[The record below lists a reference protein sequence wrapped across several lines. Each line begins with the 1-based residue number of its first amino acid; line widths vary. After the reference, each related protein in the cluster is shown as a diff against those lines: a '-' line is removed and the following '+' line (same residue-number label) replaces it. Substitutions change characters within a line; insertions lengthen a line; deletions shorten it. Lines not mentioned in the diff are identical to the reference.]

1 VPPTPHVPQSAPP
14 GSAAPAQSAEAP
26 GWETLEL
33 ARHSAEAHATFQRL
47 MTEAHLEYLRVMEAL
62 THRPAET
69 GSPTSAPRPSA
80 ATDAAPGRW
89 TGPATAA
96 DRRVWPATG
105 TERRA
110 EPIPPATGTGS
121 ERRAA
126 VPDEPQAPAPAPGAV
141 PAQADRHGSAP
152 EATGPATA
160 ELPPAATS
168 TAPAAPETI
177 GPEPA
182 DDLPEPDWNDPGW
195 TGSDWIG
202 RSGWSPTAGAAE
214 QRPPVGPQDGPMDV
228 DVVRLTMSWAQTPLG
243 GLAPPGLHAGPVHVV
258 DGGSGLGAAVAAEL
272 TARGLAAEVATHP
285 GHGGVIFLGGM
296 ARPASP
302 DEAIGAQLTALWLA
316 RNGKDRGIFV
326 TVADTVRGRAGAWL
340 GGLVGLVGAVGRE
353 RPSAS
358 AIAIECERGDRDPAA
373 VAVLIADELTR
384 GAGAQR
390 VRVAADGTRSV
401 GRLVS
406 AGAGAPRERVIGA
419 ESVIVASGEARG
431 FCGAALVELARATRC
446 RLVLL
451 GRTPLAAEPEHLS
464 GAFDEVSLMR
474 KFAAGTGGP
483 DGLAGMRTRA
493 RAVLAARE
501 IRETIGACVAAGA
514 EARYVHADDRD
525 ADRLAAELDVVRS
538 EWGPITGVLHCAEV
552 IVEQRPGEKSA
563 ADADRALSTHLAGL
577 PALLAATVQDPL
589 DTLMLFS
596 SVAGWSGDLGQGAQA
611 LIGATLDRIAEAE
624 QRRRP
629 GCLVRSLAWD
639 PAGDV
644 LPAPAGEAGRT
655 GAEAIPVHA
664 RAAAFVAELAVDGPA
679 HVVLTPRSTVPDRAQ
694 PASVAVDA
702 GTHPWLADHR
712 PQDVA
717 ILPLAAGLGW
727 MAAAARVREQDAVL
741 TGVRV
746 LRSVTTEH
754 PQTIGVTV
762 FGREVWLSND
772 AGEPCF
778 RAGFGA
784 PGPDREWRP
793 TGDPARYPGS
803 SVYAGRP
810 LFHGPRLHV
819 VRSLGEI
826 APEGVV
832 GTVLGARAMGWP
844 DDDLPVDLA
853 ALDGAL
859 QLSGVWAM
867 DEHRPVLP
875 MAVAECRIHR
885 WGRLPG
891 PALCVVADGHRDDRG
906 ARCDAALVGPDGEL
920 WAELLGIEF
929 VAPLSPR

>member
-1 VPPTPHVPQSAPP
+1 MPPIPHVPQSAPP
-14 GSAAPAQSAEAP
+14 VPAAPAESADAP

-33 ARHSAEAHATFQRL
+33 ARHSADAHATFQRL
-47 MTEAHLEYLRVMEAL
+47 MTEAHLEYLRVIEAL
-62 THRPAET
+62 TQRPAD
-69 GSPTSAPRPSA
+69 AVRPDRR
-80 ATDAAPGRW
+80 TDPG
-89 TGPATAA
+89 A
-96 DRRVWPATG
+96 DRRAGSPADSPG
-105 TERRA
+105 
-110 EPIPPATGTGS
+110 ATTP
-121 ERRAA
+121 AA
-126 VPDEPQAPAPAPGAV
+126 VPS
-141 PAQADRHGSAP
+141 QADRHGSVPVAVDRTGSTADRP
-152 EATGPATA
+152 EADGGSPGAV
-160 ELPPAATS
+160 ELD
-168 TAPAAPETI
+168 
-177 GPEPA
+177 G
-182 DDLPEPDWNDPGW
+182 L
-195 TGSDWIG
+195 TGSDATG
-202 RSGWSPTAGAAE
+202 TDEAAHLADPASTEPDSDTLTTSEEPTLPGLDGFGLPDSAGEPAE
-214 QRPPVGPQDGPMDV
+214 V
-228 DVVRLTMSWAQTPLG
+228 DVVRLTMSWARTPLG

-285 GHGGVIFLGGM
+285 GLGGVIFLGGM

-302 DEAIGAQLTALWLA
+302 DEAIEAQLTALWLA

-326 TVADTVRGRAGAWL
+326 TVADTVSGRVGAWL

-353 RPSAS
+353 RPSTS

-406 AGAGAPRERVIGA
+406 AGTGTPRERVLGP

-431 FCGAALVELARATRC
+431 FCGAALVELARSTRC

-451 GRTPLAAEPEHLS
+451 GRTPLAAEPEHLA
-464 GAFDEVSLMR
+464 GAADEVSLMR

-501 IRETIGACVAAGA
+501 IRRTIDACVAAGA
-514 EARYVHADDRD
+514 QARYVYADDRD
-525 ADRLAAELDVVRS
+525 ADRLTAELDQVRS
-538 EWGPITGVLHCAEV
+538 DWGPITGVLHCAEV
-552 IVEQRPGEKSA
+552 TADRRPGEKSA
-563 ADADRALSTHLAGL
+563 ADADRSLSTHLAGL

-596 SVAGWSGDLGQGAQA
+596 SVAGWSGDLAQGTQA

-629 GCLVRSLAWD
+629 ACLVRSLAWD
-639 PAGDV
+639 PADGV
-644 LPAPAGEAGRT
+644 VPALTGETGR
-655 GAEAIPVHA
+655 AEAEAVPVHV

-679 HVVLTPRSTVPDRAQ
+679 HIVLTPRSTVADRAQ

-746 LRSVTTEH
+746 LRPVATEH

-772 AGEPCF
+772 TGEPCF

-793 TGDPARYPGS
+793 TGDPARFPGS

-826 APEGVV
+826 GPDGVV

-844 DDDLPVDLA
+844 EDDLPVDLA

-875 MAVAECRIHR
+875 MGVTECRIHR

-929 VAPLSPR
+929 VAPLNPR

>member
-1 VPPTPHVPQSAPP
+1 RQ
-14 GSAAPAQSAEAP
+14 
-26 GWETLEL
+26 
-33 ARHSAEAHATFQRL
+33 
-47 MTEAHLEYLRVMEAL
+47 
-62 THRPAET
+62 
-69 GSPTSAPRPSA
+69 
-80 ATDAAPGRW
+80 
-89 TGPATAA
+89 
-96 DRRVWPATG
+96 
-105 TERRA
+105 
-110 EPIPPATGTGS
+110 
-121 ERRAA
+121 
-126 VPDEPQAPAPAPGAV
+126 
-141 PAQADRHGSAP
+141 
-152 EATGPATA
+152 
-160 ELPPAATS
+160 
-168 TAPAAPETI
+168 TI
-177 GPEPA
+177 A
-182 DDLPEPDWNDPGW
+182 
-195 TGSDWIG
+195 
-202 RSGWSPTAGAAE
+202 
-214 QRPPVGPQDGPMDV
+214 
-228 DVVRLTMSWAQTPLG
+228 
-243 GLAPPGLHAGPVHVV
+243 
-258 DGGSGLGAAVAAEL
+258 
-272 TARGLAAEVATHP
+272 
-285 GHGGVIFLGGM
+285 
-296 ARPASP
+296 
-302 DEAIGAQLTALWLA
+302 
-316 RNGKDRGIFV
+316 
-326 TVADTVRGRAGAWL
+326 
-340 GGLVGLVGAVGRE
+340 
-353 RPSAS
+353 
-358 AIAIECERGDRDPAA
+358 
-373 VAVLIADELTR
+373 
-384 GAGAQR
+384 
-390 VRVAADGTRSV
+390 
-401 GRLVS
+401 
-406 AGAGAPRERVIGA
+406 
-419 ESVIVASGEARG
+419 
-431 FCGAALVELARATRC
+431 
-446 RLVLL
+446 
-451 GRTPLAAEPEHLS
+451 
-464 GAFDEVSLMR
+464 
-474 KFAAGTGGP
+474 
-483 DGLAGMRTRA
+483 
-493 RAVLAARE
+493 
-501 IRETIGACVAAGA
+501 ACVAAGA

-525 ADRLAAELDVVRS
+525 ADRLTAELDVVRS

-552 IVEQRPGEKSA
+552 VADRRPGEKSA

-577 PALLAATVQDPL
+577 PALIAATAQDPL

-596 SVAGWSGDLGQGAQA
+596 SVAGWSGDLGDGTQA

-639 PAGDV
+639 PAGD
-644 LPAPAGEAGRT
+644 AGPVT
-655 GAEAIPVHA
+655 GETDNEPVPVHA

-679 HVVLTPRSTVPDRAQ
+679 HIVLTPRSTVPDRAQ

-746 LRSVTTEH
+746 LRSVATEH

-793 TGDPARYPGS
+793 AGDPARFPGS

-826 APEGVV
+826 GPQGVV

-875 MAVAECRIHR
+875 MGVAECRIHR

-891 PALCVVADGHRDDRG
+891 PALCIVADGHRDERG

-929 VAPLSPR
+929 IAPAGPLSVR

>member
-1 VPPTPHVPQSAPP
+1 
-14 GSAAPAQSAEAP
+14 
-26 GWETLEL
+26 
-33 ARHSAEAHATFQRL
+33 
-47 MTEAHLEYLRVMEAL
+47 ME
-62 THRPAET
+62 
-69 GSPTSAPRPSA
+69 
-80 ATDAAPGRW
+80 
-89 TGPATAA
+89 
-96 DRRVWPATG
+96 
-105 TERRA
+105 
-110 EPIPPATGTGS
+110 
-121 ERRAA
+121 
-126 VPDEPQAPAPAPGAV
+126 
-141 PAQADRHGSAP
+141 
-152 EATGPATA
+152 
-160 ELPPAATS
+160 
-168 TAPAAPETI
+168 
-177 GPEPA
+177 
-182 DDLPEPDWNDPGW
+182 
-195 TGSDWIG
+195 
-202 RSGWSPTAGAAE
+202 
-214 QRPPVGPQDGPMDV
+214 V

-285 GHGGVIFLGGM
+285 GLGGVIFLGGM

-302 DEAIGAQLTALWLA
+302 DDAIEAQLTALWLA

-326 TVADTVRGRAGAWL
+326 TVADTVTGRSGAWL

-406 AGAGAPRERVIGA
+406 AGAGAPRERVIGP

-431 FCGAALVELARATRC
+431 FCGAALVELARSARC

-451 GRTPLAAEPEHLS
+451 GPAPLVDEPEHLA
-464 GAFDEVSLMR
+464 GAADEVSLMR

-501 IRETIGACVAAGA
+501 IRKTIDACVAAGA
-514 EARYVHADDRD
+514 ETRYVYADDRD
-525 ADRLAAELDVVRS
+525 ADRLTAELDQIRS

-552 IVEQRPGEKSA
+552 VVDRRPGERSA

-577 PALLAATVQDPL
+577 PALLAATAQDQL

-596 SVAGWSGDLGQGAQA
+596 SVAGWSGDLGSGPQA

-639 PAGDV
+639 PADSAV
-644 LPAPAGEAGRT
+644 PAAGGEPGRT
-655 GAEAIPVHA
+655 GDVPVPA
-664 RAAAFVAELAVDGPA
+664 RAAAFVAELTVDGPA

-727 MAAAARVREQDAVL
+727 MAAAARLHEQDAVL

-746 LRSVTTEH
+746 LRSVATEH
-754 PQTIGVTV
+754 PQTLGVTV

-784 PGPDREWRP
+784 PGPDRDWRP

-826 APEGVV
+826 GPDGVV

-844 DDDLPVDLA
+844 EDDLPVDLA

-875 MAVAECRIHR
+875 MGVAECRIHR

-891 PALCVVADGHRDDRG
+891 PALCIVADGHRDDRG

-929 VAPLSPR
+929 VAPHGAR

>member
-1 VPPTPHVPQSAPP
+1 
-14 GSAAPAQSAEAP
+14 
-26 GWETLEL
+26 
-33 ARHSAEAHATFQRL
+33 
-47 MTEAHLEYLRVMEAL
+47 MTEAHLEYLRVIEAL
-62 THRPAET
+62 TNRPVEPGRPAS
-69 GSPTSAPRPSA
+69 GQRP
-80 ATDAAPGRW
+80 PV
-89 TGPATAA
+89 GPATAPGSA
-96 DRRVWPATG
+96 NAATGRWAGSPATPNRRVWSATDRRTQPNPPNSPAIG
-105 TERRA
+105 RAEAGAERRS
-110 EPIPPATGTGS
+110 EPEDVAT
-121 ERRAA
+121 
-126 VPDEPQAPAPAPGAV
+126 V
-141 PAQADRHGSAP
+141 PAQADRQGTSQQDP
-152 EATGPATA
+152 
-160 ELPPAATS
+160 PPADPDPAGRALGTRPDQPGPDPAG
-168 TAPAAPETI
+168 TEPAGMDLVRLDLAGAGLLELDPAAA
-177 GPEPA
+177 EPA
-182 DDLPEPDWNDPGW
+182 GTQP
-195 TGSDWIG
+195 
-202 RSGWSPTAGAAE
+202 
-214 QRPPVGPQDGPMDV
+214 DGPVEV
-228 DVVRLTMSWAQTPLG
+228 DVVRLTMSWAPTPLG

-272 TARGLAAEVATHP
+272 TARGLAAEVAGHP
-285 GHGGVIFLGGM
+285 GLGGVIFLGGM
-296 ARPASP
+296 TRPASP
-302 DEAIGAQLTALWLA
+302 DEAIRAQLTALWLA
-316 RNGKDRGIFV
+316 RNGKDRGFFV
-326 TVADTVRGRAGAWL
+326 TVADTMTGRAGAWL

-353 RPSAS
+353 RASAS
-358 AIAIECERGDRDPAA
+358 AIAIECERGDRDPAD

-406 AGAGAPRERVIGA
+406 AGAGAPRERVLGPG
-419 ESVIVASGEARG
+419 SVIIASGDARG
-431 FCGAALVELARATRC
+431 FCGAALVELARSARC

-451 GRTPLAAEPEHLS
+451 GRTPLAAEPEHLA
-464 GAFDEVSLMR
+464 GAADEVSLMR

-483 DGLAGMRTRA
+483 DGLAGMRIRA

-501 IRETIGACVAAGA
+501 IRKTIAACVAAGA
-514 EARYVHADDRD
+514 QARYVHADDRD
-525 ADRLAAELDVVRS
+525 TDRLAAELDQVRS
-538 EWGPITGVLHCAEV
+538 AWGPITGVLHCAEV
-552 IVEQRPGEKSA
+552 VVERRPGGRSS

-577 PALLAATVQDPL
+577 PALLAATVQDQL
-589 DTLMLFS
+589 DTLVLFS
-596 SVAGWSGDLGQGAQA
+596 SVAGGTGDLGPGTQA

-639 PAGDV
+639 PADG
-644 LPAPAGEAGRT
+644 AAAARGAESGRT
-655 GAEAIPVHA
+655 EVVPVHT
-664 RAAAFVAELAVDGPA
+664 RAAAFVAELALDGPA
-679 HVVLTPRSTVPDRAQ
+679 HVVLTPRSTTPDRAQ
-694 PASVAVDA
+694 PASVVVAA

-746 LRSVTTEH
+746 LRSVATEH

-772 AGEPCF
+772 SGEPCF

-784 PGPDREWRP
+784 PGPERDWRP
-793 TGDPARYPGS
+793 TGDPARFPGS

-819 VRSLGEI
+819 IRSLGEI
-826 APEGVV
+826 GPEGVV

-867 DEHRPVLP
+867 DDHRPVLP
-875 MAVAECRIHR
+875 MGVAECRIHR

-891 PALCVVADGHRDDRG
+891 PALCVVSDGRHDDRG
-906 ARCDAALVGPDGEL
+906 ARCDAALVGPNGEL